1 MKPVKFVGMNTNYVA
16 EGSDDLPTMVQKSES
31 GMLQITSVWEPSEED
46 MRILQQG
53 GMVCLCLYGTQPP
66 ISVWVQEVDT
76 LNEAAAQ

>member
-16 EGSDDLPTMVQKSES
+16 EGSDDLPTMVEKSES

-53 GMVCLCLYGTQPP
+53 GKVCLCLYGTQPP

-76 LNEAAAQ
+76 LNEAACQ